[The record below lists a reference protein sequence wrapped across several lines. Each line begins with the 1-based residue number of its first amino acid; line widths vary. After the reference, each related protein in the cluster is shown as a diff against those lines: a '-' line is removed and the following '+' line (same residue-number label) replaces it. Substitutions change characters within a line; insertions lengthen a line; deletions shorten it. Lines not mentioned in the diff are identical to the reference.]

1 MSWNYISNL
10 IEKVALSVHLSSN
23 KIDEAT
29 FIALVDLNV
38 TVEVSFNSAYDI
50 DLVEIPQVSLWLVGL
65 DSWGKLL

>member
-1 MSWNYISNL
+1 
-10 IEKVALSVHLSSN
+10 LSVHLSSN